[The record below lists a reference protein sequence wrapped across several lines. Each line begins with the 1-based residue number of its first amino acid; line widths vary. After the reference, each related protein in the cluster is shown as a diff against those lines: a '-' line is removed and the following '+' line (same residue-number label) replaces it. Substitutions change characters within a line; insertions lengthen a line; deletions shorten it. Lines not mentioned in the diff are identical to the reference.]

1 MAKAKQ
7 KLKRSASAP
16 HALFRPVAVE
26 GWTHR
31 SGERPPLIPAWSLS
45 GPEARQRKAKR
56 RAAPQVERAEKIL
69 RELYPEG
76 VPEYVTAT
84 MASADVTIVTNDR
97 VEPKI
102 SYHSVRL
109 ALLHLRHS
117 SR

>member
-1 MAKAKQ
+1 VAKAKR
-7 KLKRSASAP
+7 KLKRSASVP

-26 GWTHR
+26 GLTHR

-45 GPEARQRKAKR
+45 GLEAKQRKAKR

-76 VPEYVTAT
+76 VPEYVTIT
-84 MASADVTIVTNDR
+84 MASGDVTIATDKR
-97 VEPKI
+97 GEPKI

-109 ALLHLRHS
+109 ALPHLRRS